1 MRQSAM
7 KAAKEL
13 VDLNAG
19 AVKLFSPP
27 FDGGRRYGYISS
39 YPEGV
44 RENGGQYTH
53 AAVWYLLACCKAGD
67 KQQANKVL
75 KLLNPVERCCDSDK
89 NAAYKGEPYVLAGD
103 VYTNKDNVG
112 RAGWTWY
119 TGSAAWLYKVI
130 VEEML
135 GVKKRGETL
144 EFSPPMIDNAERVKL
159 RYEYEGTL
167 YVIGFENTGSRGIR
181 TGGVNYTNSSV
192 LPLKRQRGEVNVT
205 VLF

>member
-1 MRQSAM
+1 
-7 KAAKEL
+7 
-13 VDLNAG
+13 
-19 AVKLFSPP
+19 
-27 FDGGRRYGYISS
+27 
-39 YPEGV
+39 
-44 RENGGQYTH
+44 
-53 AAVWYLLACCKAGD
+53 YLLACCKAGD

-75 KLLNPVERCCDSDK
+75 RLLNPVERCCDSDK